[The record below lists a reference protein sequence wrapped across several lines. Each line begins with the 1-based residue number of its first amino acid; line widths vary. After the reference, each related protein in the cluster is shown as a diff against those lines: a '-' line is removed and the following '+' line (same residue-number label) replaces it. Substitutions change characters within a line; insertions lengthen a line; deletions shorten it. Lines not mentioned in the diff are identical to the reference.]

1 MQILLS
7 YLTEKLSKEYKYLG
21 LMFSSNGTF
30 NHVPMTLANQANKAL
45 FLLIKRTIRLGHP
58 NPNLLCKLYD
68 TLLRQIHEYGS
79 EIWGH
84 YSVSMPRNWNNPPEV
99 LQICPWSPNQCTQFG
114 LLWWVWLLP
123 GGVQKEN
130 LDGEILAQ
138 PTQLGHTCFCSRGM

>member
-58 NPNLLCKLYD
+58 NPNLQCKVYD
-68 TLLRQIHEYGS
+68 TLVHPIHEYG
-79 EIWGH
+79 EICGH
-84 YSVSMPRNWNNPPEV
+84 HPCPEIETI
-99 LQICPWSPNQCTQFG
+99 QYCPNVC
-114 LLWWVWLLP
+114 V
-123 GGVQKEN
+123 
-130 LDGEILAQ
+130 
-138 PTQLGHTCFCSRGM
+138 

>member
-7 YLTEKLSKEYKYLG
+7 YLNRKLSKEYKYLG

-30 NHVPMTLANQANKAL
+30 NHAPMTLANQANKAL
-45 FLLIKRTIRLGHP
+45 FLLIKQTIKLGHP

-84 YSVSMPRNWNNPPEV
+84 YSVSMPRN
-99 LQICPWSPNQCTQFG
+99 
-114 LLWWVWLLP
+114 
-123 GGVQKEN
+123 
-130 LDGEILAQ
+130 
-138 PTQLGHTCFCSRGM
+138 